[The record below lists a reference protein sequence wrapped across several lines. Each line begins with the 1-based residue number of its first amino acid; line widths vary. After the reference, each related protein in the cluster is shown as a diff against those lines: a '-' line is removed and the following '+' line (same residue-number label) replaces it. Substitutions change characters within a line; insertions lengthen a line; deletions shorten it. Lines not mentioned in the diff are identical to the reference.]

1 MAVLEA
7 ELEMLMVVSL
17 LGLIS
22 CFLGKLE
29 RHQVQM
35 RFPEYKHMFTP

>member
-1 MAVLEA
+1 MEA

-17 LGLIS
+17 LGLIR

-29 RHQVQM
+29 RHQVKM
-35 RFPEYKHMFTP
+35 RFQEYKHMFTP